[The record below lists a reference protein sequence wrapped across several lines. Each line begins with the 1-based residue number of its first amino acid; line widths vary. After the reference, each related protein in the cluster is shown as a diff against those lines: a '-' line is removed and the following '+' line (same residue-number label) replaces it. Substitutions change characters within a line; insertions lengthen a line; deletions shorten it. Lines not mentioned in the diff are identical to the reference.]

1 MSQEENLF
9 FSFLE
14 SNQWNTDGSIGKEI
28 TKIQA
33 DTSLINKVEQ
43 GVLLKPVYHKDNLDS
58 KISLNENFP
67 SNWLVGQ
74 IIFAKTQEGCLSFL
88 NKALK
93 GGVDALTF
101 FDKNEIDLVS
111 LIKEVEFKPKI
122 IEIIFSVPPSRS
134 YLESLFSVCDKKGTN
149 LRLSFDPIY
158 DLIKSGN
165 WKKSKENDLQD
176 WLKFYFDSNSNSFK
190 ISGAIF
196 QNAGATIS
204 EQVAF
209 CLAQANEYLLML
221 ADKGT
226 LPDKVCFEVSIGEN
240 YFFEIAKIHT
250 LRFMWNLV
258 SKEYGNAIPC
268 EIIAQPSK
276 RNLTLFDFNVN
287 MLRSST
293 ASMAAIIGGAN
304 VVNNSP
310 YDEIFNL
317 PNDFG
322 NRIARNQLLILKYES
337 YFDKLENPAKGSYF
351 IEQLVSDL
359 SENIL
364 EIFKDIERLGGFI
377 KCLETGYV
385 QERILIS
392 EQEEQKTFDEGSRI
406 LVGTNKYQNVNE
418 VPIADL
424 LLKSTNQTPTNI
436 RPIIEKRLSVKNEL
450 KRIED
455 GKQ

>member
-1 MSQEENLF
+1 
-9 FSFLE
+9 
-14 SNQWNTDGSIGKEI
+14 
-28 TKIQA
+28 
-33 DTSLINKVEQ
+33 
-43 GVLLKPVYHKDNLDS
+43 
-58 KISLNENFP
+58 
-67 SNWLVGQ
+67 
-74 IIFAKTQEGCLSFL
+74 
-88 NKALK
+88 
-93 GGVDALTF
+93 
-101 FDKNEIDLVS
+101 
-111 LIKEVEFKPKI
+111 
-122 IEIIFSVPPSRS
+122 
-134 YLESLFSVCDKKGTN
+134 
-149 LRLSFDPIY
+149 
-158 DLIKSGN
+158 
-165 WKKSKENDLQD
+165 
-176 WLKFYFDSNSNSFK
+176 
-190 ISGAIF
+190 
-196 QNAGATIS
+196 
-204 EQVAF
+204 
-209 CLAQANEYLLML
+209 
-221 ADKGT
+221 
-226 LPDKVCFEVSIGEN
+226 
-240 YFFEIAKIHT
+240 
-250 LRFMWNLV
+250 
-258 SKEYGNAIPC
+258 
-268 EIIAQPSK
+268 
-276 RNLTLFDFNVN
+276 

-406 LVGTNKYQNVNE
+406 LVGTNKYQNLSE

-424 LLKSTNQTPTNI
+424 LLKSINQTPTSI
-436 RPIIEKRLSVKNEL
+436 RPIIEKRLSEKNEL